1 MYYID
6 KSERC
11 YIPILYLKLIKSM
24 NIISPYANA
33 TTATIT
39 YYASKLL
46 NKLIGIYNV
55 FAQLI
60 NIYMYIMK
68 KRIKYYFEME
78 IYFKN

>member
-1 MYYID
+1 
-6 KSERC
+6 
-11 YIPILYLKLIKSM
+11 M

-60 NIYMYIMK
+60 NIYILC
-68 KRIKYYFEME
+68 
-78 IYFKN
+78 KNELNIILRWKFILKINQFFDRFFFL